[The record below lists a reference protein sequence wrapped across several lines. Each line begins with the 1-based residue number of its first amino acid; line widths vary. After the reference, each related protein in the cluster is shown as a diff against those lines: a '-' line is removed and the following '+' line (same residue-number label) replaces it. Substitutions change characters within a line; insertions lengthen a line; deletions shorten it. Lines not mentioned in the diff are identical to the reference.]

1 MESWKIPQ
9 LLEQLRELRYSE
21 PRNDK
26 LIAKIE
32 KEINRLESDRVE
44 EGFLASQGRQIPE
57 GYWEGKKEMS
67 ADAPE
72 FVYNPPPQPRPRWIK
87 QSDLPNGKGRCRKC
101 GLMK

>member
-9 LLEQLRELRYSE
+9 LEEQLRELRYAE

-26 LIAKIE
+26 LIAKIKKELERIEYE
-32 KEINRLESDRVE
+32 KVE
-44 EGFLASQGRQIPE
+44 EEFLARHARQVPPS
-57 GYWEGKKEMS
+57 YWEDKKMN